1 MKTLN
6 VQSDTVVGVI
16 YLGLFSMSKHYNEN
30 FVQLDTVV
38 RFFAYVKTLYWEC
51 SVRYSTV
58 SYLTFPLGQ
67 ILMSKH
73 YNGNVQLDT
82 VVTVNEDKN
91 SESVNLIRCSV
102 RSHVIL

>member
-1 MKTLN
+1 MKTLSSWI
-6 VQSDTVVGVI
+6 QWSD
-16 YLGLFSMSKHYNEN
+16 YLLN
-30 FVQLDTVV
+30 
-38 RFFAYVKTLYWEC
+38 VKTLYWEC
-51 SVRYSTV
+51 SLRYSTV

-91 SESVNLIRCSV
+91 SESVNLIRCSA
-102 RSHVIL
+102 RSYVIVLNEIKLNQIKTQKE